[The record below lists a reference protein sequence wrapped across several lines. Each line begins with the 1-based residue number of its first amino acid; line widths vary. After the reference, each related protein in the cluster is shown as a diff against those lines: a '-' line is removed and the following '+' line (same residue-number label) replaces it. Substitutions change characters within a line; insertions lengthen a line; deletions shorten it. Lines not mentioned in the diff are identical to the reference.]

1 MANWDSGQLSIL
13 TSGQTLTC
21 TTLSP
26 GQIYGVFLYNSAL
39 NDNNATVNVVM
50 GNATQPVSITV
61 PGTTAGQG
69 LASIALLTGSDSNSV
84 SVSMVNQPNAQ
95 ISCFL
100 GSVRMPTNTTGITNQ
115 ALPDNGSTNPFGFYD
130 RYFAVPPSTWSAVTI
145 VSDITQFISVQ
156 FQEDF
161 ATVNIVNPLV
171 HPTESIYP
179 VGSVA
184 KNPAS
189 FYTVQLA
196 TNPASSLSYNIQ
208 GDGTQWVWINADSP
222 QDSSGTTI
230 SLQQLAALTAGLRKT
245 A

>member
-1 MANWDSGQLSIL
+1 MANWDGGQVSTL

-21 TTLSP
+21 TTLSS
-26 GQIYGVFLYNSAL
+26 GQLYGIFLYNSAG
-39 NDNNATVNVVM
+39 NDSNATVNVLM
-50 GNATQPVSITV
+50 GNATAPVSVTV
-61 PGTTAGQG
+61 PGTTANQG
-69 LASIALLTGSDSNSV
+69 LASIAFLTGSDNSTV
-84 SVSMVNQPNAQ
+84 SVSMINQVNAQ
-95 ISCFL
+95 VTCFL
-100 GSVRMPTNTTGITNQ
+100 GSVGMPTNTAGITNQ
-115 ALPDNGSTNPFGFYD
+115 KLPGNGSANPFGYFD
-130 RYFAVPPSTWSAVTI
+130 RYYDVPPSTWSAVTI

-161 ATVNIVNPLV
+161 ATVNIINPLG
-171 HPTESIYP
+171 HPTEHLYA

-184 KNPAS
+184 KNPTE

-230 SLQQLAALTAGLRKT
+230 SLQQLSIQAGLRKI